1 MSASEQGPT
10 LAQSSYSATTA
21 SSPVSGAINGLA
33 LQQRRESA
41 LERSVGMTYAEGCCT
56 LDPVGG
62 PSAIELSP
70 PRSRLDAG

>member
-33 LQQRRESA
+33 LQRRESA

-70 PRSRLDAG
+70 ARSRLDAG